1 MIGDFVLRPDF
12 YSDPSRDAILLLTK
26 VASFGGLSLK
36 NLLQS
41 VLYRSNPSDVRVQ
54 LRYLTQE
61 GLLAV
66 ERTGLDRVP
75 DQPFVRL
82 TPAGWAFALDTL
94 LRQAAGQSWERLA
107 QLSITATH
115 RQAAVPTQD
124 QQRHHRDA
132 TQLLLECDGHPEQD
146 FFMPFAASWQPA
158 FPSDIRGVSLPEP
171 AYVGV
176 VNLDGHEVLIFG
188 ECDNTSQSPGAFR
201 QKMERYAQLARRP
214 DFVEQ
219 VFGYRDFHVWVTVAD
234 PAQRAPMVRM
244 RELINISRQEGT
256 SRVTSFTLLHWAL
269 ADNTAPIWFMDGQ
282 MPRSNS
288 QDLGDHLNTHRYDDI
303 HSNLNHVMNEEAL
316 RWHRRWSTL
325 APIPPGR

>member
-26 VASFGGLSLK
+26 VASFGGLTLK
-36 NLLQS
+36 QVLQS
-41 VLYRSNPSDVRVQ
+41 VLYRSHPSDVRVL
-54 LRYLTQE
+54 LRYLAQE

-82 TPAGWAFALDTL
+82 MPAGWAFALDTL

-115 RQAAVPTQD
+115 RQAAVPALD
-124 QQRHHRDA
+124 QQRDHRDA
-132 TQLLLECDGHPEQD
+132 TRLLLECDGHPEQD

-188 ECDNTSQSPGAFR
+188 ECDSTSQSPGAFR

-244 RELINISRQEGT
+244 RELIDIVRQEGV
-256 SRVTSFTLLHWAL
+256 SHVTSCTLHHWTL
-269 ADNTAPIWFMDGQ
+269 RDITAPIWFMGGQ
-282 MPRSNS
+282 KPRSNS
-288 QDLGDHLNTHRYDDI
+288 QYLGDHLNTHRCVDI
-303 HSNLNHVMNEEAL
+303 RENINHALNEDRL

-325 APIPPGR
+325 GPIPPGR